1 MDTMKPTVK
10 HMSDH
15 QDSDHFTYHHSWEE
29 IEDMLDKAERLPSG
43 VEYQLSA
50 INIPQSFKDLKS
62 PAPVDIAVVATYAS
76 GL

>member
-1 MDTMKPTVK
+1 MGG
-10 HMSDH
+10 
-15 QDSDHFTYHHSWEE
+15 
-29 IEDMLDKAERLPSG
+29 MLTRHATTRVNKTTLITGALPSG